1 MKGLFRKYWWLLIIL
16 IVLPGIIN
24 LCYYFP
30 AIDAIFL
37 EPQKWTIFWGS
48 YIGAIVSTL
57 VTLFVLFKQLEQNHS
72 ENEYNRKLQL
82 SVLEYQKD
90 MQWLNAFTSKIIDYL
105 NAINWNEWG
114 FIREDIIFNKDREN
128 LRQRIRQITEKI
140 NSLDAELHV
149 LLLNRLDDK
158 EKSFVEKIDSY
169 SGELWALSNDVDWYV
184 FKDLLTRVNNG
195 LTKEELKHIVESEY
209 QHIPYKCKSTD
220 ISNIIEVWNYD
231 IAKHNRDII
240 SVRVNQ
246 ALNVLSYE
254 EIRTSIFDFL
264 DYEKKKIESTITKS
278 IGGEESQEKNR
289 KKTNKSQL
297 CNRPTKINSN

>member
-37 EPQKWTIFWGS
+37 EPQKWTTFWGS

-278 IGGEESQEKNR
+278 IGGEESHEMNR

-297 CNRPTKINSN
+297 CNRATKINLN

>member
-1 MKGLFRKYWWLLIIL
+1 MTTLSLI
-16 IVLPGIIN
+16 
-24 LCYYFP
+24 
-30 AIDAIFL
+30 AA
-37 EPQKWTIFWGS
+37 
-48 YIGAIVSTL
+48 
-57 VTLFVLFKQLEQNHS
+57 
-72 ENEYNRKLQL
+72 R
-82 SVLEYQKD
+82 
-90 MQWLNAFTSKIIDYL
+90 
-105 NAINWNEWG
+105 
-114 FIREDIIFNKDREN
+114 
-128 LRQRIRQITEKI
+128 
-140 NSLDAELHV
+140 AELAAESLIKILSMSDFCNV
-149 LLLNRLDDK
+149 VVPVGLVAAIKELINPCQVPKTEDAPVAESIIDDK